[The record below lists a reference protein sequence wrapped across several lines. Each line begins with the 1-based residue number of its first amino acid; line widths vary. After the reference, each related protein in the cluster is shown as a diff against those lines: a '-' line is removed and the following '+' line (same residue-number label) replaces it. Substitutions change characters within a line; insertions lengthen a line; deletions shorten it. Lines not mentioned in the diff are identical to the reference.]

1 MDILK
6 KLSPIPGPTL
16 PRPDLPVRFSGTNTS
31 PFVSLAELDYR
42 NSYEIEYMEKISP
55 PLPVSSV
62 PRQSGDWLAGFPTP
76 PFVVETQHTPPPM
89 VKVSLG
95 NQTSDQGPS
104 VPTASWVTV
113 RLSGGWGVRGRYSVP
128 FRWHFPGRNDRTQVS
143 RRIISLD

>member
-16 PRPDLPVRFSGTNTS
+16 PRPDLPVCFSGTNTS

-104 VPTASWVTV
+104 VPTASWVHSEAEWGLGCARAV
-113 RLSGGWGVRGRYSVP
+113 LSPLQMAFSW
-128 FRWHFPGRNDRTQVS
+128 TT
-143 RRIISLD
+143 